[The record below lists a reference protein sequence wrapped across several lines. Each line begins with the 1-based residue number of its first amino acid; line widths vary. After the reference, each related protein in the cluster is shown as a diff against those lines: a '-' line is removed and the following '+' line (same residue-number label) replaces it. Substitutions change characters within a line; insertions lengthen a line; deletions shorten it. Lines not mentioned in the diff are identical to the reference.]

1 MSREPGPLLAATLRL
16 QALEGHGPSCLDCAR
31 ARREAAE
38 LDFADRE
45 LELREAEAA
54 ARGAAVEL
62 ARATARVRAERRR
75 R

>member
-16 QALEGHGPSCLDCAR
+16 QVLEGHGQSCLGCAR

-62 ARATARVRAERRR
+62 AQTTARVRAERGRR
-75 R
+75 

>member
-16 QALEGHGPSCLDCAR
+16 QALEGHGPSCLGCAR

-62 ARATARVRAERRR
+62 AQATARVRAERGRR
-75 R
+75 

>member
-45 LELREAEAA
+45 LELREAEAEARA
-54 ARGAAVEL
+54 AGAEL
-62 ARATARVRAERRR
+62 AEATARVRQERGRR
-75 R
+75 